1 MPLSMVKI
9 GEKVRIVNVGG
20 PDVVKKH
27 LGALGVIP
35 GAIVTVYQISSGNMI
50 IGIHDSR
57 LAIDEGL
64 SRKIQVVAA

>member
-1 MPLSMVKI
+1 MAQTC
-9 GEKVRIVNVGG
+9 EKAR
-20 PDVVKKH
+20 KH
-27 LGALGVIP
+27 GVWRGLGAEQTGKLG
-35 GAIVTVYQISSGNMI
+35 VYQISNGNMI